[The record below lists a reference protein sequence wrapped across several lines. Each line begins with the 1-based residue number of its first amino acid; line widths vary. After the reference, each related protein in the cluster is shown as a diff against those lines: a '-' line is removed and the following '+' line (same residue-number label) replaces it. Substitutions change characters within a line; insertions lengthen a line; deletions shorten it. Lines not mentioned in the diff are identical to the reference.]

1 MTTAGMY
8 SSILEQWLGLD
19 PVPIVDGT
27 YEQIDF
33 FEAENDHIGQD
44 QAGLYQSRALLSQ
57 DDWRVMAPWA
67 AGASRFR

>member
-1 MTTAGMY
+1 MAPAEGAFLIGDRVAGGMYAEYPSLAPEKQLDGDLQFNYDYRGMY

-33 FEAENDHIGQD
+33 FE
-44 QAGLYQSRALLSQ
+44 
-57 DDWRVMAPWA
+57 
-67 AGASRFR
+67 